1 MPHDPNNDR
10 TNQAFRPTQ
19 PMHIIRDG
27 PDQAAAVLILA
38 HGAGAGSDSEFMEF
52 FAQSLTGPELAGE
65 LVVCRF
71 DFPYMVTRRST
82 GIKRPPD
89 RAAALTE
96 TWHQAINLVRRSST
110 PPHRLFIGGK
120 SMGGRIASMV
130 AEDEKVDGIVC
141 LGYPFHPPGKPDK
154 LRTEHLEDLNIPM
167 LVCQGERD
175 VFGHR
180 AESNSWRLSRSIQF
194 SWLTDGDHSFKPRK
208 RSGLTEAENRTTACQ
223 SIVEF
228 IAKVQR

>member
-1 MPHDPNNDR
+1 
-10 TNQAFRPTQ
+10 
-19 PMHIIRDG
+19 MHIIRDG
-27 PDQAAAVLILA
+27 PDQAATVLILA

-52 FAQSLTGPELAGE
+52 FAQSLPGPELAGG

-208 RSGLTEAENRTTACQ
+208 RSGLTETENRTTACQ